1 MLNRIK
7 KFCDER
13 TKIIITTPNAFGLLN
28 FIRYS
33 INKFKEGN
41 EHVMSFNKYNI
52 KNLFIRYG
60 YDIVSI
66 DTCYQP
72 HAKSYGILFYIKNI
86 F

>member
-1 MLNRIK
+1 MKFDVIVIGDLIEHLSNPGLMLYRIK

-41 EHVMSFNKYNI
+41 EHVMSFNI
-52 KNLFIRYG
+52 
-60 YDIVSI
+60 
-66 DTCYQP
+66 
-72 HAKSYGILFYIKNI
+72 
-86 F
+86 